1 MRIGHLSQYFEIV
14 VAKTLRSVEVIQSKS
29 TQHEYNGTKELKRLI
44 RTTEDRKFS
53 CRYIWLGEEN
63 ESLAADGEVKWYNA
77 RINKPNRSPEYRLY
91 FKNNEVTQKAKEGDI
106 MFVARKTNDTLL
118 IIISPPT
125 STAVNQLY
133 WLFNLTPPEGNLF
146 TLSDIYSSKDR
157 SIDFSARF
165 ILEEIGVEI
174 EEPEEEIIN
183 RLVAKFS
190 GNLPSTTE
198 FSHYARQ
205 TLPIAVN
212 LREDPDHALLQ
223 FMNWEEK
230 LFKCIEKN
238 NIADRLRLGFM
249 VEGQAPDVEGF
260 INYSLSIQNRRKAR
274 AGSAFEEHIKY
285 IFDTLN
291 ISFSRGKR
299 TENKSK
305 PDFLFPDVRYYH
317 TPAYPSELLTMLG
330 AKTSLKDRWRQVLS
344 EAARISHKHLL
355 TLEPGISEDQTAE
368 MRSRNLQLVVP
379 YEIHQTFTDTQR
391 SELLTLKD
399 FVNLILRKQI
409 MSSELGYTL

>member
-14 VAKTLRSVEVIQSKS
+14 VAKTLRSVEVDQTKS
-29 TQHEYNGTKELKRLI
+29 NQHEYNGTRELKRLI
-44 RTTEDRKFS
+44 RTTEDRKFN

-63 ESLAADGEVKWYNA
+63 ESLTADGEVKWYNA

-118 IIISPPT
+118 IIISPST
-125 STAVNQLY
+125 STAANQLY

-174 EEPEEEIIN
+174 DEPEDELIN
-183 RLVAKFS
+183 RLIAKFS

-205 TLPIAVN
+205 TLPIAVD

-230 LFKCIEKN
+230 LFKRIEKN
-238 NIADRLRLGFM
+238 NIADRLRQGFM
-249 VEGQAPDVEGF
+249 IEGQDPDVDGF

-285 IFDTLN
+285 IFDALN
-291 ISFSRGKR
+291 ISFSRGKK

-305 PDFLFPDVRYYH
+305 PDFLFPDVKYYH
-317 TPAYPSELLTMLG
+317 TATFPSELLTMLG

-344 EAARISHKHLL
+344 EATRITHKHLL
-355 TLEPGISEDQTAE
+355 TLEPGISEDQTKE
-368 MRSRNLQLVVP
+368 MRSQKLQLVVP
-379 YEIHQTFTDTQR
+379 QEIHQTFTSNQR

-399 FVNLILRKQI
+399 FVNMILRKQVK
-409 MSSELGYTL
+409 SSELGYTL